1 VLLVMSDEHGIPAR
15 SPVKPDLNTIY
26 MLFT

>member
-1 VLLVMSDEHGIPAR
+1 MLVMSDEHGIPAR